1 MKKQVSV
8 TAVVAVALAI
18 VLVAGA
24 VLVLKPQRDEGA
36 RLDEEI
42 ATLQAEAAAA
52 SRRAAAEKP
61 TVEIDFADLFRLGKA
76 MPDDDDMPGIILELD
91 AMAASTGVK
100 FLAIQPQPQTA
111 KGTFRALPI
120 LLTFEGNYYDL
131 TDFLYRVRSLVSVRD
146 KTLDASGRLY
156 TLDTI
161 DMHEAPEKGFPMIEA
176 QLTLSAYAFGPGAT
190 APPAPGE
197 TAASTTTTP
206 ASTAPAPAATTAPA
220 ETQPAETTPA
230 QTTTEPPA
238 PAPGSEALTGQP

>member
-8 TAVVAVALAI
+8 TAVVALVLAV
-18 VLVAGA
+18 VLAAGA
-24 VLVLKPQRDEGA
+24 VLLLKPQRDEGA

-42 ATLQAEAAAA
+42 ATLQAEVAAGSHRDATK
-52 SRRAAAEKP
+52 KP

-76 MPDDDDMPGIILELD
+76 MPEDDDMPGIILELD

-131 TDFLYRVRSLVSVRD
+131 TDFLYRIRSLVSVRD

-156 TLDTI
+156 TLDTL

-176 QLTLSAYAFGPGAT
+176 QLTLSAYAFGPGA
-190 APPAPGE
+190 ALPAPGE
-197 TAASTTTTP
+197 TAATTTTTP
-206 ASTAPAPAATTAPA
+206 ASTEPAAAATTAPA
-220 ETQPAETTPA
+220 GTQPAETT
-230 QTTTEPPA
+230 TVPPA
-238 PAPGSEALTGQP
+238 PAHGSEALTGQP